1 MLILTRRVGEAL
13 VIGEGLKVEL
23 IEIKANSV
31 RLAIHDNKGACKP
44 IFVNRDVSQTL
55 ILVDDVVI
63 HILEINGRQ
72 VRMGT
77 NAPKSISIHREEI
90 YKKIQAEKK
99 QPFTLSKRGLEMLG

>member
-1 MLILTRRVGEAL
+1 MLILTRKVGESL

-44 IFVNRDVSQTL
+44 IFVNRDVSQAL
-55 ILVDDVVI
+55 ILVDDVVV

-72 VRMGT
+72 VRIGT
-77 NAPKSISIHREEI
+77 DAPKSISVHREEI
-90 YKKIQAEKK
+90 YKKILAER
-99 QPFTLSKRGLEMLG
+99 SAA

>member
-31 RLAIHDNKGACKP
+31 RLAIHDNKGTCKP
-44 IFVNRDVSQTL
+44 IFVNRDVSQAL

-77 NAPKSISIHREEI
+77 DAPKSVSVHREEI
-90 YKKIQAEKK
+90 YKKILAER
-99 QPFTLSKRGLEMLG
+99 SAA